1 MSKIIFLTGPKGSG
15 KDTIAQIIAE
25 TYDNV
30 KTIAFADPIK
40 DVMMDLFELASK
52 EQYDQFKRTDIV
64 YKLPDHLS
72 HPVSGRKLVR
82 EIGMLMRRYDQRQFI
97 DYVWKEIAADPNALW
112 IVTDMRFDDEYLM
125 AKQLG
130 AKIVKITRPFYN
142 YDGHISERNFDDHLV
157 DNILHNDGD
166 LEYLK
171 ARIEAVMNNIMRE
184 WQ

>member
-15 KDTIAQIIAE
+15 KDTVAQLIAE
-25 TYDNV
+25 KYDNV

-40 DVMMDLFELASK
+40 DVLLDLFNLATK
-52 EQYDQFKRTDIV
+52 DHYDQFKRTNIS
-64 YKLPDHLS
+64 YQLPGHLTEQIE
-72 HPVSGRKLVR
+72 GRKLVR
-82 EIGMLMRRYDQRQFI
+82 EIGMLMRSYDTRQFI
-97 DYVWKEIAADPNALW
+97 DYVWKAIASDPNALW

-130 AKIVKITRPFYN
+130 AKIVKITRPQYD

-171 ARIEAVMNNIMRE
+171 IRIDAVMNNIMRE

>member
-15 KDTIAQIIAE
+15 KDTVAQLIAE
-25 TYDNV
+25 QYPNV

-40 DVMMDLFELASK
+40 DVLQNLFNLKSK
-52 EQYDQFKRTDIV
+52 DQYDEFKRLRIEVKLSEYTAITD
-64 YKLPDHLS
+64 
-72 HPVSGRKLVR
+72 GRKLVR
-82 EIGMLMRRYDQRQFI
+82 EVGMLMRSYDTRQFI
-97 DYVWKEIAADPNALW
+97 DYVWKAIAADPNALW
-112 IVTDMRFDDEYLM
+112 VVTDMRFDDEYLM

-130 AKIVKITRPFYN
+130 AKIVKITRPYYD

-166 LEYLK
+166 LDYLK
-171 ARIEAVMNNIMRE
+171 IRIEAVMNNIMRE